1 MERPHIWGVF
11 GSSPHQSSCCDCR
24 RLQAGDEYLNGNPVL
39 AELVELWAFFPK
51 IALFLCSLHRWLHSC
66 VNGHPPSAWVS
77 RSSVAPKPENHWHLL
92 RQRKKP
98 PLPLWWYRRTVQLT
112 SDLWCYLVDQWSY
125 FQTTLNLNPPSHS
138 ISTSDDYL
146 VVDKNFDSR
155 DYQQSALIGPPDSV
169 NCISPFMTQWKVS
182 EFSGICPHWFLWYP
196 GYAAGQDFVC
206 FYLDKG
212 WFLQWPPVNHCQRD
226 SGWVAWVLTDVESK
240 ELIVCF
246 RSVSYNC
253 IVLRKTIVRGICKQ
267 RIRHAT
273 FATIL
278 LFKNLYDLHLLVI
291 NFAKNNRASVS
302 ESLRSFDRHQ

>member
-1 MERPHIWGVF
+1 MDTHHLLECQGHLL
-11 GSSPHQSSCCDCR
+11 HQS
-24 RLQAGDEYLNGNPVL
+24 L
-39 AELVELWAFFPK
+39 K
-51 IALFLCSLHRWLHSC
+51 IIDICWDREKASPASLMVSTHRSVDIRPLMLF
-66 VNGHPPSAWVS
+66 G
-77 RSSVAPKPENHWHLL
+77 
-92 RQRKKP
+92 
-98 PLPLWWYRRTVQLT
+98 
-112 SDLWCYLVDQWSY
+112 WSY

-138 ISTSDDYL
+138 ISTSNDYL

-206 FYLDKG
+206 LYLDKG

-226 SGWVAWVLTDVESK
+226 SGWVAWVLADVESK

-246 RSVSYNC
+246 RSVSYDC

-278 LFKNLYDLHLLVI
+278 LFKNLHDLYLLVI
-291 NFAKNNRASVS
+291 NFAKNNSASVS
-302 ESLRSFDRHQ
+302 ESRRSFDRHQ